1 MPARR
6 IERVSRGRKLTPQE
20 AARYRQ
26 LRADIE
32 SEKPAIDAQIR
43 AQLAEQREL
52 AAVFAELKQV
62 RQALGLSLADIQER
76 TGIDRSAL
84 CKLENGQRANF
95 TLDTVRKYAQAVG
108 KRVLVTV
115 ADATEPV
122 AAAH

>member
-20 AARYRQ
+20 ASHYRQ

-32 SEKPAIDAQIR
+32 RDKPAINAEIR
-43 AQLAEQREL
+43 ARLAEQCEL

-62 RQALGLSLADIQER
+62 RQALGLSLADIQQR

-84 CKLENGQRANF
+84 SKLETGQRANF

-115 ADATEPV
+115 ADAAEPV
-122 AAAH
+122 AAGR

>member
-1 MPARR
+1 M
-6 IERVSRGRKLTPQE
+6 
-20 AARYRQ
+20 
-26 LRADIE
+26 
-32 SEKPAIDAQIR
+32 
-43 AQLAEQREL
+43 
-52 AAVFAELKQV
+52 
-62 RQALGLSLADIQER
+62 ADIQER

>member
-32 SEKPAIDAQIR
+32 SEKPAIDSQIR

-108 KRVLVTV
+108 KRVLLTV